1 MIFGCNLASRSNNE
15 VQGKYSM
22 TQVDEFAIARKKMVR
37 DQIENR
43 DIRNPDVLAAMRK
56 IQRHLFVTSEFH
68 KWAYHDRP
76 LPIDKGQTISQPY
89 MVALMTELLKLNP
102 TSKVLEIG
110 TGCGYQTAVLAE
122 LAQSVYS
129 VEILPEL
136 AKSAKVRLQTLNY
149 QNVHLKHGNGYH
161 GWIKHAPYDAVLV
174 TAAPK
179 KIPHRLTQQ
188 LAEGGRMVIPIG
200 SDVQELLLIQKCCG
214 KVETTRITGVSFVPM
229 TGTS

>member
-1 MIFGCNLASRSNNE
+1 MA
-15 VQGKYSM
+15 Q
-22 TQVDEFAIARKKMVR
+22 TDEFAIARQRMVR
-37 DQIENR
+37 TQIENR
-43 DIRNPDVLAAMRK
+43 DIQNPDILAAMTK
-56 IQRHLFVTSEFH
+56 IQRHLFVTPEFH

-89 MVALMTELLKLNP
+89 IVALMTELLEL
-102 TSKVLEIG
+102 TSHSKVLEIG

-122 LAQSVYS
+122 VAEEVYS

-136 AKSAKVRLQTLNY
+136 AKSAEARLKALNY
-149 QNVHLKHGNGYH
+149 QNIHLKQANGYF
-161 GWIKHAPYDAVLV
+161 GWTEHAPYDGVVV

-188 LAEGGRMVIPIG
+188 LVEGGRMVIPVG
-200 SDVQELLLIQKCCG
+200 SDTQELYVIQKCNG

-229 TGTS
+229 TGTP